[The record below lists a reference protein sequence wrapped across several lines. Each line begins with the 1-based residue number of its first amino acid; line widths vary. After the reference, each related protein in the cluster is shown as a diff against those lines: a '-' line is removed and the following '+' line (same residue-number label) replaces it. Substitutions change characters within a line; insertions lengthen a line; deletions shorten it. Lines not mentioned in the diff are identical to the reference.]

1 MSRPK
6 QNAQS
11 RAVEGEWL
19 PHAPLAAPKI
29 RLSDLE
35 SVRREASAVYR
46 DMRRGAIKTQ
56 DGTRLVY
63 VLDRIGHLIEVA
75 QLEQRI
81 AALEQS
87 TGEGE

>member
-1 MSRPK
+1 VSTK
-6 QNAQS
+6 GAKTTAENGAID
-11 RAVEGEWL
+11 GEWL
-19 PHAPLAAPKI
+19 PPAPPKI

-35 SVRREASAVYR
+35 SVRREAAAVYR

-56 DGTRLVY
+56 DGTRLIY
-63 VLDRIGHLIEVA
+63 ALDRIGHLLEVA

-87 TGEGE
+87 TDERE